1 MSPYGGEEEDK
12 VGAINRRWQKRRE
25 ANKKSV
31 GQRKGHGAGVVWPA
45 KPKKINMIKNKNN
58 YYK

>member
-1 MSPYGGEEEDK
+1 MGEEEDK

-45 KPKKINMIKNKNN
+45 IPKNINMIKNKNN